1 MGAVPSSDRD
11 LDFFGWLGNEI
22 GSEKLQKKHD
32 DSFNFILVKGSI
44 FLHLKTTKKLQT

>member
-22 GSEKLQKKHD
+22 GSEKLQKNMMNL
-32 DSFNFILVKGSI
+32 SILY
-44 FLHLKTTKKLQT
+44 